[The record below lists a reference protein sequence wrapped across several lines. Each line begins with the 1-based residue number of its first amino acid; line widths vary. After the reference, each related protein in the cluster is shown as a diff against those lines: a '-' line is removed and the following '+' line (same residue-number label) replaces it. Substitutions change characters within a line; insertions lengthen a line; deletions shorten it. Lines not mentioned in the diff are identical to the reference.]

1 MYFPEKGVIGDRLQ
15 QKSPY
20 RTTVKRDG
28 LPPQNMDDGELSF
41 LIKMIE
47 KPSYGYDCSNTN
59 ECSFRHIN
67 EKGGW
72 LTHIRLF

>member
-28 LPPQNMDDGELSF
+28 MPPQNMDDGELSF

-47 KPSYGYDCSNTN
+47 KPS
-59 ECSFRHIN
+59 
-67 EKGGW
+67 
-72 LTHIRLF
+72 